1 MNFVS
6 NTLIGAAILSP
17 LTLGLAFIPE
27 VMLGLLVVV
36 ASIALSCLLGFTIRS
51 IWEQLS

>member
-6 NTLIGAAILSP
+6 NTLIGAAILTA
-17 LTLGLAFIPE
+17 LTLGFAFIPE

-36 ASIALSCLLGFTIRS
+36 ASIAISCLLGFIVRS